1 MISSDDKVILIFI
14 AIVFGIGWVGF
25 QLGVQTTEQ
34 RIDNELRTCLEE
46 KEKLQEENQNI
57 KQDVAEL
64 LIEYY
69 GKPLVWDILGVTKYT
84 KTLCALKILLKE
96 DITLINEFPC

>member
-34 RIDNELRTCLEE
+34 RIDNELRICLEE
-46 KEKLQEENQNI
+46 KAELEVEKENI
-57 KQDVAEL
+57 KQDVANL
-64 LIEYY
+64 LKDFY
-69 GKPLVWDILGVTKYT
+69 GKQLVWDIFGVKKY
-84 KTLCALKILLKE
+84 KSALCGVNIYL
-96 DITLINEFPC
+96 DIEVPYVSELIC